1 MVRGASRGE
10 FRPPSRR
17 PGLLQRGG
25 HEPSHNPRRH
35 LLRPRP
41 GPPRL
46 GVLGQGRRESNEVFG
61 WVLRGE
67 KVDVE
72 RFAQQTAAS
81 GISMSADGLYDKWF
95 DLTMNSVYNAC

>member
-1 MVRGASRGE
+1 MVRGASSGE
-10 FRPPSRR
+10 VRPPSRG

-46 GVLGQGRRESNEVFG
+46 GVLGQGRRESDEVFG

-81 GISMSADGLYDKWF
+81 GFSMSADRLYDKQIGR
-95 DLTMNSVYNAC
+95 TMKSVYIA